1 MFLKRANYLAE
12 IKILLYISQ
21 ERLQET
27 GIPSIGF
34 VLWATGFM
42 MSTFRIDW
50 QTDVR
55 LLQFSRIEVR
65 DQ

>member
-42 MSTFRIDW
+42 MSAFRIDW